1 MSTPSLTAV
10 VTGAGSGVGRAVT
23 LKLARE
29 GWRVAL
35 IGRRAEA
42 LAETIALAGDRAHQL
57 SPFVCD
63 LADAIAMAGTG
74 RSILADLGHVDA
86 LVNAAG
92 TNIPRRSLDVL
103 SLDDYHSTINANLHG
118 AYHAVQ
124 AFLPG
129 MRERRSGTIVNIN
142 SEAGLRASA
151 KSGAAYAISKF
162 GLAGLS
168 QTINAEERIHGIRAC
183 SIFPG
188 DIETPLLEKR
198 PNPPSAEARKAMM
211 QPEDI
216 AACVWLAI
224 SLPARAVVE
233 ELLVRPR

>member
-42 LAETIALAGDRAHQL
+42 LAETIALAEDRAHQL

-63 LADAIAMAGTG
+63 LADPIAMAGTG

-198 PNPPSAEARKAMM
+198 PNPPNAEARKAMM